1 MQLVFLT
8 AWQDPRPDAS
18 VDLGQQ
24 EMLLTDALRGALDS
38 ATMAG
43 TVSVKF
49 CQRELT
55 AWIYTADA
63 TRALTTVAPILRG
76 SSYCAAGYVLLQH
89 GPSGAGE
96 RQIKLSDVP
105 VSARLGMSEHAPVID
120 RT

>member
-18 VDLGQQ
+18 VDLEQQ
-24 EMLLTDALRGALDS
+24 EMLLADALRGALDS
-38 ATMAG
+38 APMAG

-49 CQRELT
+49 SPRELT

-63 TRALTTVAPILRG
+63 TRAFTTVAPILCG
-76 SSYCAAGYVLLQH
+76 SSFCAAGYVLLQCC
-89 GPSGAGE
+89 PFGAGE

-105 VSARLGMSEHAPVID
+105 VSARLGMSDHGV
-120 RT
+120 T